1 MQVLKELVVVVVV
14 MMLMIVA
21 VVVVMTVAVDLVV
34 SSNISEECQHQLIV
48 VIFQHIVH
56 EP

>member
-1 MQVLKELVVVVVV
+1 MQVLKELVVVVV

>member
-1 MQVLKELVVVVVV
+1 MQVLKELVVV

-48 VIFQHIVH
+48 VIFQHVVH